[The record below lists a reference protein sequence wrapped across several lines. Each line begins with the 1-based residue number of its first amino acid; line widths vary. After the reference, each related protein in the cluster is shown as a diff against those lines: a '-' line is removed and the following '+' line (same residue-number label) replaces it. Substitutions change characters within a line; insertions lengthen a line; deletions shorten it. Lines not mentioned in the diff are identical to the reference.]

1 MKKITLLLILT
12 ITSLGYAQECWKQ
25 ISVGAAHA
33 MGIKEDGT
41 LWSWGQDAGWGRLAQ
56 GIVSSLNVP
65 TQVGIDSDW
74 DIVSVSSRH
83 GLAIKTDGT
92 LWAWG
97 GNNEGQLGLGLQI
110 NNNTFV
116 YSPTKVGND
125 TWKAIDVSPNHSLA
139 IKSDGTLWGWGFNQT
154 GAVGDGTLVSKNI
167 PVLISSDTNWKEV
180 SCSLSRSVAIKEDN
194 TLWTWGSNAP
204 FLGLG
209 WDFGGMAHITTPT
222 QLGTETN
229 WKTAEVGF
237 GFSMAIKLDNTL
249 WGWGGGDYGNLG
261 NGTSLSTPLP
271 VQIGTDT
278 DWEDININW
287 LSSSGIKTNG
297 TIWTW
302 GQNEYGQ
309 IGNSNTTN
317 QTTPFQVSMETNWS
331 FIEIESTLTV
341 ALDNNGSMYTWG
353 WNFYGQLGNG
363 TTVDELTPAMVTN
376 CTLSHGSEQMMEV
389 SLFPNP
395 TQDHVNLS
403 IQNNGQYELYALNG
417 VLLQKGKLEAGS
429 NQIRLADLAS
439 GNYLLKILDDH
450 GNVEHLKLI
459 KQ

>member
-1 MKKITLLLILT
+1 MKKITLLLIFT

-25 ISVGAAHA
+25 VAVGSGHA
-33 MGIKEDGT
+33 IGIKENGT
-41 LWSWGQDAGWGRLAQ
+41 LWSWGQDGGWGRLGQ
-56 GIVSSLNVP
+56 ENINILYEPMQIGND
-65 TQVGIDSDW
+65 TDW
-74 DIVSVSSRH
+74 KLVATKERH
-83 GLAIKTDGT
+83 VLAIKTNGT
-92 LWAWG
+92 LWVWG
-97 GNNEGQLGLGLQI
+97 GNTDGQLGLGLTVNSI
-110 NNNTFV
+110 ST
-116 YSPTKVGND
+116 PTQLGTD
-125 TWKAIDVSPNHSLA
+125 TWKTFAAGFNHTLA
-139 IKSDGTLWGWGFNQT
+139 IKSDGTLWAWGHNQT
-154 GAVGDGTLVSKNI
+154 GAMGDGTLVSKNI

-180 SCSLSRSVAIKEDN
+180 SCNLGRSIAIKEDN
-194 TLWTWGSNAP
+194 TLWTWGSNSP

-209 WDFGGMAHITTPT
+209 WDFGGMAQITTPT
-222 QLGTETN
+222 QLGTENN
-229 WKTAEVGF
+229 WKTAVASF
-237 GFSMAIKLDNTL
+237 GYSMAIKLDNTL
-249 WGWGGGDYGNLG
+249 WGWGGNGNAQLG
-261 NGTSLSTPLP
+261 AGNTNPTPLP
-271 VQIGTDT
+271 IQIGTDT
-278 DWEDININW
+278 NWEAVNVN
-287 LSSSGIKTNG
+287 SYTSSGIKTDG

-302 GQNEYGQ
+302 GRNTYGQ
-309 IGNSNTTN
+309 LGNGTTEN
-317 QTTPFQVSMETNWS
+317 EMSPYQVSLETNWKAIETGFS
-331 FIEIESTLTV
+331 FSV